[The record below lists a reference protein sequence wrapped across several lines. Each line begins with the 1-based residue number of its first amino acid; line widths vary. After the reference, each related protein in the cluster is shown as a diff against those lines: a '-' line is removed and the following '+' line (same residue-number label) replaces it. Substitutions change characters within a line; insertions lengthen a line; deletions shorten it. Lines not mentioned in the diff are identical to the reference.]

1 MSDKQKRDRITL
13 DITDL
18 RERIEA
24 ARSEPLWKELS
35 LSRKIRNLLQTYL
48 EQLEKERQQEEQ
60 RNNQPG
66 NS

>member
-1 MSDKQKRDRITL
+1 
-13 DITDL
+13 
-18 RERIEA
+18 
-24 ARSEPLWKELS
+24 

-60 RNNQPG
+60 RNNQPD

>member
-1 MSDKQKRDRITL
+1 
-13 DITDL
+13 
-18 RERIEA
+18 
-24 ARSEPLWKELS
+24 